1 MLNQDSGIMMTM
13 IVRMICLIMVSG
25 IMMTMIISYD
35 MFNHDV
41 WDNDDYDYLV

>member
-1 MLNQDSGIMMTM
+1 MMSGILMTM

-35 MFNHDV
+35 MFNHGV
-41 WDNDDYDYLV
+41 WHIDDYDYLV